1 MNKSELVSAIAE
13 DLGFT
18 KKDTSSVVDAVFQK
32 ISEALS
38 NGEDVALAGFGTFK
52 VKDRAERA
60 GRNPQTGES
69 IVIPATKAVT
79 FKAGKALKDSV
90 KGE

>member
-38 NGEDVALAGFGTFK
+38 NGEDVAIAGFGTFK
-52 VKDRAERA
+52 VKDRAARM
-60 GRNPQTGES
+60 GRNPQTGETIQIAAS
-69 IVIPATKAVT
+69 KAIS
-79 FKAGKALKDSV
+79 FKAGKTLKDAV
-90 KGE
+90 KD